1 MGKESCV
8 CLDQKGEKVKR
19 RKYIIDRRSGSE
31 ILSQRN
37 GDRKVDQ
44 EKERKKIIRKTQ
56 TKQKEHT
63 QKKTKQSNPAA
74 DKIKY

>member
-1 MGKESCV
+1 MFVWIRKV
-8 CLDQKGEKVKR
+8 KKVKR

-63 QKKTKQSNPAA
+63 HKKKQSNPAA
-74 DKIKY
+74 DKIKYF

>member
-1 MGKESCV
+1 MFVWIRNVK
-8 CLDQKGEKVKR
+8 KVKR

-63 QKKTKQSNPAA
+63 QKKVKSSRRQN
-74 DKIKY
+74 KIF

>member
-1 MGKESCV
+1 MK
-8 CLDQKGEKVKR
+8 KVKR

-56 TKQKEHT
+56 TKQNEHI
-63 QKKTKQSNPAA
+63 KKNSQIQPQTK
-74 DKIKY
+74 

>member
-1 MGKESCV
+1 MFVWIRKV
-8 CLDQKGEKVKR
+8 KKVKR

-44 EKERKKIIRKTQ
+44 EKERKKIIRKTEL
-56 TKQKEHT
+56 THKKQP
-63 QKKTKQSNPAA
+63 NPAA
-74 DKIKY
+74 DKIKYF